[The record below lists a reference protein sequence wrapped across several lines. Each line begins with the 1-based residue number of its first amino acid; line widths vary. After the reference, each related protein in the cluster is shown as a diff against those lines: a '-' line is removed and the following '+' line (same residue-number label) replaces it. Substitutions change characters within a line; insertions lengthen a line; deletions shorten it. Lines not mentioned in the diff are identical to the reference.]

1 MFDVEALGES
11 STPVGVRSARREVDR
26 EDRLCDLAWSLDDG
40 PLTVWKG
47 ASAEMDGGSKGPFVL
62 GEVGKT
68 ASRFHMLSSGERR
81 AEPDVGLAIS
91 SLRSIKSPSGG
102 AVM

>member
-1 MFDVEALGES
+1 MKTLDGS
-11 STPVGVRSARREVDR
+11 STSVGVRSARREVDR
-26 EDRLCDLAWSLDDG
+26 EDRLCVLVWSLDEG
-40 PLTVWKG
+40 PRTVWKG
-47 ASAEMDGGSKGPFVL
+47 ASADIDAGSKDRLVFGD
-62 GEVGKT
+62 VGSA

-81 AEPDVGLAIS
+81 AEPEVGLAVS